1 MNQNALF
8 NRGLNNENVYGNQ
21 QRKMKRN
28 RYYQLKVLKGECG
41 VVSIKSKPWFAARW
55 TIAVTFAGYVIR
67 KILIIK
73 SKRGV

>member
-28 RYYQLKVLKGECG
+28 RYYQLKVLKGD
-41 VVSIKSKPWFAARW
+41 
-55 TIAVTFAGYVIR
+55 
-67 KILIIK
+67 
-73 SKRGV
+73 

>member
-41 VVSIKSKPWFAARW
+41 VVSIKSKPWFCGENRNSIWAECFGNS
-55 TIAVTFAGYVIR
+55 TG
-67 KILIIK
+67 
-73 SKRGV
+73 KRRY

>member
-41 VVSIKSKPWFAARW
+41 VISIKSKPWFCGEMDNCCDLCR
-55 TIAVTFAGYVIR
+55 ICYKKNINY
-67 KILIIK
+67 KE
-73 SKRGV
+73 